1 MTPTSLSPKGLAPK
15 GLARRPS
22 TDVRVRVRVNRLVL
36 YTVLVVITG
45 LMLGPFGWL
54 IVTGLKTTPELAA
67 SPVHWLPDRIQWHN
81 FADAFTQIDFLGYA
95 RNSLIIALIYATL
108 VTLSSAWVGFGF
120 ARLNAPGKKALFGV
134 LLGSMMLP
142 QMITLFPTYLI
153 FAKLGMV
160 DTYWPW
166 VLWGLA
172 GAPYLVFLF
181 RQFFAGMPRELE
193 EAAIVDG
200 CGYAGVFWRIF
211 LPQSW
216 PVLAASFVIAFT
228 WSWGDFI
235 APMLLLSNDRTT
247 LSVALMTSYVTPG
260 GLPVNNLLAAG
271 SAMYV
276 VPILLI
282 FLVAQRG
289 FVAGMSTTGLK

>member
-1 MTPTSLSPKGLAPK
+1 MTALTPKSFDAT
-15 GLARRPS
+15 A
-22 TDVRVRVRVNRLVL
+22 RVRVRASRLVL

-54 IVTGLKTTPELAA
+54 VITGLKTTPELAA
-67 SPVHWLPDRIQWHN
+67 SPVHWLPDSIQWHN
-81 FADAFTQIDFLGYA
+81 FADAFNQIDFLGYA
-95 RNSLIIALIYATL
+95 RNSLIISLIYATL

-120 ARLNAPGKKALFGV
+120 ARLNAPGKKPLFGI

-200 CGYAGVFWRIF
+200 CGWTGIFWRIF
-211 LPQSW
+211 LPQSG

-228 WSWGDFI
+228 WSWGDFL
-235 APMLLLSNDRTT
+235 APMLLLSSDRTT
-247 LSVALMTSYVTPG
+247 LSVAIMTSYVTPG

-271 SAMYV
+271 SVMYV

>member
-1 MTPTSLSPKGLAPK
+1 MTATTVTPKNLDPA
-15 GLARRPS
+15 
-22 TDVRVRVRVNRLVL
+22 VRVRVRASRLVL
-36 YTVLVVITG
+36 YTVLVMVTG
-45 LMLGPFGWL
+45 LLIGPFGWL
-54 IVTGLKTTPELAA
+54 VITGLKTTPELAA
-67 SPVHWLPDRIQWHN
+67 SPVHWLPDKIQWHN
-81 FADAFTQIDFLGYA
+81 FADAFTDIDFLGYA

-120 ARLNAPGKKALFGV
+120 ARLDAPGKKVLFGI

-153 FAKLGMV
+153 FAKVGMV

-166 VLWGLA
+166 VLWGLSA
-172 GAPYLVFLF
+172 TPYLVFLF

-200 CGYAGVFWRIF
+200 CGYTGIFWRIF

-228 WSWGDFI
+228 WTWGDFI
-235 APMLLLSNDRTT
+235 APMLLLSSDRTT
-247 LSVALMTSYVTPG
+247 LSVAIMTSYVTDG
-260 GLPVNNLLAAG
+260 GLPVNNLAAAG
-271 SAMYV
+271 SVMYV

-282 FLVAQRG
+282 FLIAQRG

>member
-1 MTPTSLSPKGLAPK
+1 MTATTVTPKVPK
-15 GLARRPS
+15 S
-22 TDVRVRVRVNRLVL
+22 DTRVRVRASRLVL

-54 IVTGLKTTPELAA
+54 IITGLKTTPELAA
-67 SPVHWLPDRIQWHN
+67 SPVHWLPDQVQWHN
-81 FADAFTQIDFLGYA
+81 FADAFTNIEFLGYA
-95 RNSLIIALIYATL
+95 RNSLIIAFIYATL

-120 ARLNAPGKKALFGV
+120 ARLNAPGKKVLFGV

-172 GAPYLVFLF
+172 AAPYLVFLF

-193 EAAIVDG
+193 EAAIIDG
-200 CGYAGVFWRIF
+200 CSYPTIFWRIF

-228 WSWGDFI
+228 WTWGDFI
-235 APMLLLSNDRTT
+235 APMLLLSSDRTT
-247 LSVALMTSYVTPG
+247 LSVAIMTSYVTEG
-260 GLPVNNLLAAG
+260 GMPVNNLLAAG
-271 SAMYV
+271 SVMYV

>member
-1 MTPTSLSPKGLAPK
+1 MSAVSPLAKSP
-15 GLARRPS
+15 
-22 TDVRVRVRVNRLVL
+22 VRVRAGRLAL
-36 YTVLVVITG
+36 YTVLVAVTG
-45 LMLGPFGWL
+45 LFLGPFGWL
-54 IVTGLKTTPELAA
+54 VLAGLKTPAELAA
-67 SPVHWLPDRIQWHN
+67 SPVHWLPQHVQWHN
-81 FADAFTQIDFLGYA
+81 FADAYQLIDFLGYA
-95 RNSLIIALIYATL
+95 RNSLIIATIYATL

-120 ARLNAPGKKALFGV
+120 ARLSAPGKKTLFGI

-142 QMITLFPTYLI
+142 QMITLLPTYLI

-172 GAPYLVFLF
+172 AAPYLVFLF
-181 RQFFAGMPRELE
+181 RQFFAGLPRELE

-200 CGYAGVFWRIF
+200 CGWATIFWRIF

-216 PVLAASFVIAFT
+216 PVLSASFVIAFT
-228 WSWGDFI
+228 WTWGDYI
-235 APMLLLSNDRTT
+235 APQLLLSTDRTT
-247 LSVALMTSYVTPG
+247 LAVAVMSTYVTSAG
-260 GLPVNNLLAAG
+260 TPVADLQAAA
-271 SAMYV
+271 SVMYV

-289 FVAGMSTTGLK
+289 FVAGMSTSGLK

>member
-1 MTPTSLSPKGLAPK
+1 MTATTASPKSPDSGA
-15 GLARRPS
+15 
-22 TDVRVRVRVNRLVL
+22 RVRVRTSRLVL
-36 YTVLVVITG
+36 YTVLVTVTG

-54 IVTGLKTTPELAA
+54 VITGLKTTPELAA
-67 SPVHWLPDRIQWHN
+67 SPVHWLPDTAQWHN
-81 FADAFTQIDFLGYA
+81 FADAFTQIDFLGHA
-95 RNSLIIALIYATL
+95 RNSLIISLLYATL

-200 CGYAGVFWRIF
+200 CGYTGIFWRIF

-235 APMLLLSNDRTT
+235 APMLLLSSDRTT
-247 LSVALMTSYVTPG
+247 LSVAIMTSYVTPG

-271 SAMYV
+271 SVMYV

>member
-1 MTPTSLSPKGLAPK
+1 MPPVPPENLAPA
-15 GLARRPS
+15 L
-22 TDVRVRVRVNRLVL
+22 RVRVRASRLVL
-36 YTVLVVITG
+36 YTVLVAVTG
-45 LMLGPFGWL
+45 LLVGPFGWL
-54 IVTGLKTTPELAA
+54 VITGLKTTPELAA
-67 SPVHWLPDRIQWHN
+67 SPVHWLPDKIQWHN
-81 FADAFTQIDFLGYA
+81 FAEAFTSIDFLGYA

-120 ARLNAPGKKALFGV
+120 ARLDAPGKKVLFGV

-153 FAKLGMV
+153 FAKVGMV

-166 VLWGLA
+166 VLWGLSA
-172 GAPYLVFLF
+172 APYLVFLF
-181 RQFFAGMPRELE
+181 RQFFAAMPRELE

-200 CGYAGVFWRIF
+200 CGYGGIFWRIF

-228 WSWGDFI
+228 WTWGDFI
-235 APMLLLSNDRTT
+235 APMLLLSSDRTT
-247 LSVALMTSYVTPG
+247 LSVAIMTSYVTEG
-260 GLPVNNLLAAG
+260 GLPVNNLAAAG
-271 SAMYV
+271 SVMYV

-282 FLVAQRG
+282 FLIAQRG

>member
-1 MTPTSLSPKGLAPK
+1 MTATTVTPENLDPA
-15 GLARRPS
+15 
-22 TDVRVRVRVNRLVL
+22 VRVRVRASRLVL
-36 YTVLVVITG
+36 YTVLVMVTG
-45 LMLGPFGWL
+45 LMIGPFGWL
-54 IVTGLKTTPELAA
+54 IITGLKTTPELAA

-81 FADAFTQIDFLGYA
+81 FAEAFTSIDFLGYA

-120 ARLNAPGKKALFGV
+120 ARLDAPGKKVLFGV

-153 FAKLGMV
+153 FAKVGMV

-166 VLWGLA
+166 VLWGLSA
-172 GAPYLVFLF
+172 APYLVFLF

-200 CGYAGVFWRIF
+200 CGYTGIFWRIF

-228 WSWGDFI
+228 WTWGDFI
-235 APMLLLSNDRTT
+235 APMLLLSSDRTT
-247 LSVALMTSYVTPG
+247 LSVAIMTSYVTDG
-260 GLPVNNLLAAG
+260 GLPVNNLAAAG
-271 SAMYV
+271 SVMYV

-282 FLVAQRG
+282 FLIAQRG

>member
-1 MTPTSLSPKGLAPK
+1 MTATTVTSQAAQTPKPLNTPDSG
-15 GLARRPS
+15 G
-22 TDVRVRVRVNRLVL
+22 RVRVRASRLVL

-54 IVTGLKTTPELAA
+54 IITGLKTTPELAA
-67 SPVHWLPDRIQWHN
+67 SPVHWLPETFQWHN
-81 FADAFTQIDFLGYA
+81 FADAFTKIEYLGYT
-95 RNSLIIALIYATL
+95 RNSLIIALIYAIL

-120 ARLNAPGKKALFGV
+120 ARLNAPGKKILFGV

-153 FAKLGMV
+153 FAKIGMV

-166 VLWGLA
+166 VLWGMA
-172 GAPYLVFLF
+172 SAPYLVFLF

-200 CGYAGVFWRIF
+200 VGYAGIFWRIF

-216 PVLAASFVIAFT
+216 PVLTASFVIAFT

-235 APMLLLSNDRTT
+235 APMLLLSSDKTT
-247 LSVALMTSYVTPG
+247 LSVALMTSYVTEAG
-260 GLPVNNLLAAG
+260 MPVNNLLAAG
-271 SAMYV
+271 SVMYV

>member
-1 MTPTSLSPKGLAPK
+1 MTATTVTPKNLDPA
-15 GLARRPS
+15 
-22 TDVRVRVRVNRLVL
+22 VRVRVRTSRLVL
-36 YTVLVVITG
+36 YTVLVMVTG
-45 LMLGPFGWL
+45 LLIGPFGWL
-54 IVTGLKTTPELAA
+54 VITGLKTTPELAA
-67 SPVHWLPDRIQWHN
+67 SPVHWLPDTIQWHN
-81 FADAFTQIDFLGYA
+81 FADAFTDIDFLGYA

-120 ARLNAPGKKALFGV
+120 ARLDAPGKKVLFGI

-153 FAKLGMV
+153 FAKVGMV

-166 VLWGLA
+166 VLWGLSA
-172 GAPYLVFLF
+172 APYLVFLF

-200 CGYAGVFWRIF
+200 CGYTGIFWRIF

-228 WSWGDFI
+228 WTWGDFI
-235 APMLLLSNDRTT
+235 APMLLLSSDRTT
-247 LSVALMTSYVTPG
+247 LSVAIMTSYVTDG
-260 GLPVNNLLAAG
+260 GLPVNNLAAAG
-271 SAMYV
+271 SVMYV

-282 FLVAQRG
+282 FLIAQRG